1 MDRARV
7 AGLRKLRETD
17 SVAAKYYSAGTNRGG
32 DQGCPD
38 PTSVVYEGTNYNCT
52 GPGTSIV
59 TGCNNPGSGP
69 LFSLAWHHRMNTSAP
84 LTRPSNCSR
93 SAIAYVRLAREEK
106 HTRSGNPSW
115 FWPHDEELHLG
126 MAAQGA
132 GLAYD
137 WLHPVLTADERQVFV
152 DYLVDMAVL
161 PARRLYAERRWWS
174 FGESLVALQSVVV
187 KRRNLFALWM
197 QVKFAS
203 FSSYDY
209 AHVDLP

>member
-1 MDRARV
+1 
-7 AGLRKLRETD
+7 
-17 SVAAKYYSAGTNRGG
+17 
-32 DQGCPD
+32 
-38 PTSVVYEGTNYNCT
+38 
-52 GPGTSIV
+52 
-59 TGCNNPGSGP
+59 
-69 LFSLAWHHRMNTSAP
+69 MNTSAP

-137 WLHPVLTADERQVFV
+137 WHHPVLSADERQVFV

-203 FSSYDY
+203 SSSYDY
-209 AHVDLP
+209 AHIDLP